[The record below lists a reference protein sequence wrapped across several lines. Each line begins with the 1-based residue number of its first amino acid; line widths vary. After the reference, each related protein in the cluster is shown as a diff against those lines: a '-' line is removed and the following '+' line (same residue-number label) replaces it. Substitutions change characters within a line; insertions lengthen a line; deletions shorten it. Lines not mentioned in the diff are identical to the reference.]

1 MLVEDPNSG
10 TNYYEY
16 IKPYEFICKEN
27 FSFLMKLLRIVKMDE
42 GLDFTMRNSGFTN
55 NNEEGPSLFLH
66 NSVYKALR
74 VRAERNGGNY
84 VYKVRVSNVIKSNN
98 YALDFSHFIKA
109 SKRYNEAAI
118 KKCNNCRSSK
128 IFLGDKLVWSNVYS
142 KLLDI
147 SMANKD
153 DDNIQKLYVPS
164 MISLES
170 ERYSSDIAYRKEGL
184 FIHRLKNND
193 EKERDI
199 TEVLM

>member
-1 MLVEDPNSG
+1 MLIEDANTG
-10 TNYYEY
+10 DNYFEY

-42 GLDFTMRNSGFTN
+42 GLDFTMRNFGFTN

-66 NSVYKALR
+66 NTVYKALR
-74 VRAERNGGNY
+74 VRAERNNGNY

-109 SKRYNEAAI
+109 SKKYNDAAI
-118 KKCNNCRSSK
+118 KKCNNCRTSK
-128 IFLGDKLVWSNVYS
+128 IFLGDKLVFNNENS
-142 KLLDI
+142 KLLNI
-147 SMANKD
+147 PMLNKD

-164 MISLES
+164 MIALES

-184 FIHRLKNND
+184 FIHRLKNSD
-193 EKERDI
+193 EKERAI
-199 TEVLM
+199 TEILM